1 MNKFKAYYV
10 FQSKEELTVLMDSL
24 KYVQDEEE
32 LKLYPYTNFKELG
45 NPTLEEAEY
54 NDEGETIK
62 EAVKDDTVYLVNVLW
77 RGIEVNEDNGKGI
90 HPIGWKDFSV
100 VPSTPDFEMWG
111 VEVLKYNME
120 I

>member
-10 FQSKEELTVLMDSL
+10 FQDKEKVNELR
-24 KYVQDEEE
+24 EE
-32 LKLYPYTNFKELG
+32 LKEQELFLYSNFKELG
-45 NPTLEEAEY
+45 NPTIEQAEY
-54 NDEGETIK
+54 NDEGEVVK

-77 RGIEVNEDNGKGI
+77 RGIEVNEENGKGI

-100 VPSTPDFEMWG
+100 VPNTPDFEMWG
-111 VEVLKYNME
+111 VDVLKYNME